1 MSDFTG
7 LKINTPNTA
16 RRIFSVWF
24 RHFRVYSRYFIS
36 NGLPP
41 FLEPLIF
48 LIGIGIGLGQFV
60 KEMDGIP
67 YINFLASAIMIPP
80 AMFTASYECT
90 FGTFIRLEF
99 DKVYDGMLGAS
110 INSSDL
116 IIGEILFSGTKGFF
130 FSFAVL
136 VIISAFGLVSY
147 PMALFTP
154 LVGFLTGLMFA
165 GLSLIVTYFVKTINH
180 FNFYFTAFL
189 TPMYFFSGII
199 FPVSSL
205 PASVRWIGEALPLTH
220 SVRLARAFA
229 VDKFGAGLF
238 LDLAYVVFFIIAFS
252 YLSVILM
259 KKRLIH

>member
-1 MSDFTG
+1 MSEM
-7 LKINTPNTA
+7 KIKIPNVFQ
-16 RRIFSVWF
+16 RIYSVWF
-24 RHFRVYSRYFIS
+24 RHFRVYTRYFIS

-60 KEMDGIP
+60 KEMDGMP
-67 YINFLASAIMIPP
+67 YIYFLASAIMIPP
-80 AMFTASYECT
+80 AMFTSAYECT

-99 DKVYDGMLGAS
+99 DKVYDGMLGSS
-110 INSSDL
+110 ISTSNL
-116 IIGEILFSGTKGFF
+116 IIGEILFAGTKGFF

-136 VIISAFGLVSY
+136 VIISIFRLVSY

-154 LVGFLTGLMFA
+154 FIGFLTGLMFA
-165 GLSLIVTYFVKTINH
+165 GFSFIVTYFVRTINH

-205 PASVRWIGEALPLTH
+205 PANIRWIAEIMPLTH
-220 SVRLARAFA
+220 CVRLARAFSLN
-229 VDKFGAGLF
+229 KFQFELF
-238 LDLAYVVFFIIAFS
+238 YDLLYVALFIIVFS
-252 YLSVILM
+252 LLAVRLM
-259 KKRLIH
+259 RKRLVH